1 MEGPTDDP
9 AIKALRERPSA
20 ISRHPLLLAGRAM
33 LLAGDEMGRT
43 QLGNNNAYC
52 QDNTVSWV
60 HWDLNPEARQLL
72 EFTQRIIALR
82 NAHPLFRRRTFF
94 RGRAARDLAVKDVTW
109 LTPGGKEMTD
119 EEWNQSFARCLSVF
133 LHGGGLT
140 ERDERGRPVQDD
152 DLLLLLNAHHDEVPF
167 TLPGEAQVRWNALTD
182 TSAADGTPVG
192 EFLRVR
198 PIRYRAVPWRCW
210 VSEEDDETAS
220 HTRSV
225 QPSSLPIGISACGL
239 PPPRPSSS
247 ASNRAMTRC
256 SCR

>member
-9 AIKALRERPSA
+9 AIKALRERQKRNFLA
-20 ISRHPLLLAGRAM
+20 TLFFSRGVPM

-52 QDNTVSWV
+52 QDNAVSWV

-82 NAHPLFRRRTFF
+82 NAHPLPPPDVF
-94 RGRAARDLAVKDVTW
+94 RGRAARDLAVKMTW
-109 LTPGGKEMTD
+109 LAPGGKEMTD
-119 EEWNQSFARCLSVF
+119 EEWNQSFARCLRRVSARRWPYR
-133 LHGGGLT
+133 T
-140 ERDERGRPVQDD
+140 RRTRRPVQDD

-182 TSAADGTPVG
+182 TSVADGTPVG
-192 EFLRVR
+192 SLTRVR
-198 PIRYRAVPWRCW
+198 PIRYRAVPWRCC

-220 HTRSV
+220 RYAV
-225 QPSSLPIGISACGL
+225 
-239 PPPRPSSS
+239 
-247 ASNRAMTRC
+247 RC
-256 SCR
+256 SRHRSRSRTFPPVGSRRRDRRTLPRTG